1 MLSNAKHSVC
11 AVLGMMGADGGMNAN
26 VICHD
31 DVDDCAI

>member
-11 AVLGMMGADGGMNAN
+11 AVLGMMGADGMNAN